1 MVNVTEVQT
10 QHELIRAFVRIAP
23 LLNNLTNDDI
33 TIGIYDT
40 EKLIINYPGK
50 TFSLNVSPGDPL
62 MEGDIV
68 TNAIRNNTALS
79 AVVPKELFGFPLAAR
94 AIPLHDEQGRVIGGV
109 GMGTSLEKANKLFEM
124 AESFSAIVE
133 QTTASIED
141 INQSVSHLTER
152 VTNVTTQMKDV
163 SSSAQQIGKISTV
176 VKEISEQS
184 NMLGLNA
191 SIEAAR
197 AGEAGRGFSVVAD
210 EIRKLATISKENV
223 DRINGITKNIQELL
237 LGLNHAFSDIH
248 TLTDSQSGAIREFS
262 VTIQEISNKAE
273 ELAQVAEETL
283 FSKES
288 KPIV

>member
-1 MVNVTEVQT
+1 MNNVTDVQT
-10 QHELIRAFVRIAP
+10 QHELIRMFVKVAP
-23 LLNNLTNDDI
+23 LLQSLSNDDI
-33 TIGIYDT
+33 TIGIYNT
-40 EKLIINYPGK
+40 EKLIVNFPGK

-94 AIPLHDEQGRVIGGV
+94 AIPLHDEQGNVIGGV
-109 GMGTSLEKANKLFEM
+109 GMGTSLEKASRLFEM

-141 INQSVSHLTER
+141 ISQSISYLTER
-152 VTNVTTQMKDV
+152 VTDVTIQMKDV

-176 VKEISEQS
+176 VKEISDQS

-191 SIEAAR
+191 AIEAAR

-210 EIRKLATISKENV
+210 EIRKLATSSKENV
-223 DRINGITKNIQELL
+223 DQINGITKNIQELL
-237 LGLNHAFSDIH
+237 MKLNDAFSDIH
-248 TLTDSQSGAIREFS
+248 SLTDTQSGTIKEFS
-262 VTIQEISNKAE
+262 ATIQEISIKAE

-283 FSKES
+283 YSKDNEH
-288 KPIV
+288 

>member
-1 MVNVTEVQT
+1 MNNVTEGQT
-10 QHELIRAFVRIAP
+10 QHELIKAFVRVAP
-23 LLNNLTNDDI
+23 LLKSLTNDDI
-33 TIGIYDT
+33 TVGIYDT
-40 EKLIINYPGK
+40 EKLIINIPGN

-68 TNAIRNNTALS
+68 TDAIRNNTALS

-141 INQSVSHLTER
+141 ISQSVSHLTDR
-152 VTNVTTQMKDV
+152 VTEVTNQMKDV
-163 SSSAQQIGKISTV
+163 SSSAQQIGKISTA
-176 VKEISEQS
+176 VKEISDQS

-191 SIEAAR
+191 AIEAAR
-197 AGEAGRGFSVVAD
+197 AGEVGRGFSVVAD
-210 EIRKLATISKENV
+210 EIRKLATSSKENV
-223 DRINGITKNIQELL
+223 DQINGITKNIQELL

-248 TLTDSQSGAIREFS
+248 TLTGSQSGAIQEFTA
-262 VTIQEISNKAE
+262 TIQEISIKAE

-283 FSKES
+283 FLKENS
-288 KPIV
+288 Q

>member
-1 MVNVTEVQT
+1 MNNVTEEQT
-10 QHELIRAFVRIAP
+10 QHELIRAFVRVAP
-23 LLNNLTNDDI
+23 LLKNLTHDDI

-40 EKLIINYPGK
+40 EKLIINIPGN

-62 MEGDIV
+62 VEGDIV

-133 QTTASIED
+133 QTTASIGE
-141 INQSVSHLTER
+141 ISQSVSHLTDR
-152 VTNVTTQMKDV
+152 VNAVTSEMKDV
-163 SSSAQQIGKISTV
+163 SSSAQEIGKISSV
-176 VKEISEQS
+176 VKEISDQS

-191 SIEAAR
+191 AIEAAR
-197 AGEAGRGFSVVAD
+197 AGEVGRGFSVVAD
-210 EIRKLATISKENV
+210 EIRKLATSSKENV
-223 DRINGITKNIQELL
+223 DQINGITKNIQELL
-237 LGLNHAFSDIH
+237 LRLNDAFSDIY
-248 TLTDSQSGAIREFS
+248 TLTDTQSGAIQEFS
-262 VTIQEISNKAE
+262 ATIQEISVKAE

-283 FSKES
+283 FSKENR
-288 KPIV
+288 P